1 MSWTDRFVQNQRL
14 TPEEAQRY
22 ASKPLLLLL
31 DNYVLDCI
39 GEMQVDP
46 REMARVVQRV
56 FRLDAITDWRA
67 AMRNGLDLDD
77 SLDDE
82 FKSLWETSKARFQAA
97 GKVAVPLEF
106 ARAVVDENFASLI
119 D

>member
-1 MSWTDRFVQNQRL
+1 
-14 TPEEAQRY
+14 
-22 ASKPLLLLL
+22 
-31 DNYVLDCI
+31 
-39 GEMQVDP
+39 
-46 REMARVVQRV
+46 
-56 FRLDAITDWRA
+56 
-67 AMRNGLDLDD
+67 MRDGLDLDD